1 MKLQEAD
8 LSVIFYHLA
17 LLPNGN
23 QPCFSSNN
31 KLLSSVNQALVYSS
45 Q

>member
-1 MKLQEAD
+1 MKLQEVD

-23 QPCFSSNN
+23 QPFSSNN
-31 KLLSSVNQALVYSS
+31 KLLSRVNQALVYSS